1 MRKAIDMARRAARVV
16 FAVALAWGLATMASS
31 PARADD
37 AQGAAAAGGAAA
49 ATPPKDTVRPEVGKP
64 LQAAQALMKEK
75 KFKDALVKIHEA
87 ELVPQL
93 TAYEKYVIDQM
104 RGSAAANDGQDE
116 VAVTSFE
123 SVISSGRMPAADNL
137 KLEMAIAVTYYNK
150 LKDYPKAAKW
160 ASRYMKEGG
169 TDPTARDLVINSYYL
184 NNEYAPAIVELKSL
198 LEADEQANRA
208 TSEQHLQLLLSCYV
222 KSNNGA
228 GVSSTLERLLVAY
241 PKTMYWE
248 QAISHLV
255 HKAAFAER
263 LELDLLRLRFALG
276 DFKHDSDYMD
286 MAQLSLEAG
295 YPAEAKKVIDKG
307 YASGMLGKGAEASRQ
322 KRLQSMADKAAGDDL
337 KAIGT
342 GDVDADKAK
351 TGDGLL
357 NSGFNYVMNGKFEK
371 GLSLMEQGMRKG
383 RLKHPEDAKLHL
395 GIAYYM
401 AGDKSR
407 AAQILRTVQ
416 GNDGVGELAHL
427 WAVFAG
433 RTS

>member
-1 MRKAIDMARRAARVV
+1 MRKAIDVARRAARVIIP
-16 FAVALAWGLATMASS
+16 VALAWGLATMASA

-37 AQGAAAAGGAAA
+37 APGAAAP
-49 ATPPKDTVRPEVGKP
+49 ATAPKDTVRPEVGKP
-64 LQAAQALMKEK
+64 LQAAQALMKDK
-75 KFKDALVKIHEA
+75 KYKDALAKIHEA
-87 ELVPQL
+87 ELIPQL

-116 VAVTSFE
+116 IAVASFE
-123 SVISSGRMPAADNL
+123 SVVNSGRMPAAETL
-137 KLEMAIAVTYYNK
+137 KLEMAVAVTYYNK
-150 LKDYPKAAKW
+150 LKDYSKAAKW

-169 TDPTARDLVINSYYL
+169 TDPTAQDLVINSYYL
-184 NNEYAPAIVELKSL
+184 NNEYAPAIVELKNL
-198 LEADEQANRA
+198 LEADEKANRT

-222 KSNNGA
+222 KTSNAA
-228 GVSSTLERLLVAY
+228 GVSSTLERLLISY
-241 PKTMYWE
+241 PKTMYWD

-263 LELDLLRLRFALG
+263 LELDLLRLRFVLG
-276 DFKHDSDYMD
+276 DFKHESDYMD
-286 MAQLSLEAG
+286 MVQLSLEAG
-295 YPAEAKKVIDKG
+295 FPAEAKKVIDKG
-307 YASGMLGKGAEASRQ
+307 YASGALGKGNEAARE
-322 KRLQSMADKAAGDDL
+322 KRLQAMADKAAADDL
-337 KAIGT
+337 KAIGS

-371 GLSLMEQGMRKG
+371 GLSLMEQGIRKG
-383 RLKHPEDAKLHL
+383 GLKRPEDGKLHL

-401 AGDKSR
+401 AGDRSR
-407 AAQILRTVQ
+407 AVQILRTVQ
-416 GNDGVGELAHL
+416 GNDGVGDLAHL